1 MRAPSNTV
9 TRARRLRRVMTLPEA
24 ILWRELRRRTLA
36 GFRFRRQHPVGP
48 YVLDFYCPEARLA
61 LEVDGAAHDLPD
73 RAARD
78 EHRTA
83 WLAERGIR
91 VLRLPA
97 CHVLRGDDAE
107 HVLPTIA
114 AACAELAGCS
124 PACGGAGGREADD

>member
-9 TRARRLRRVMTLPEA
+9 AHARRLRRAMTLPEA

-48 YVLDFYCPEARLA
+48 FVLDFYCPEARLA
-61 LEVDGAAHDLPD
+61 LEVDGAAHDHPI
-73 RAARD
+73 RAAQD
-78 EHRTA
+78 EHRTS

-97 CHVLRGDDAE
+97 RDVLRGDDAE
-107 HVLPTIA
+107 HVLPTIE

-124 PACGGAGGREADD
+124 PARGGAGGRAADD

>member
-1 MRAPSNTV
+1 MRAPSKTV
-9 TRARRLRRVMTLPEA
+9 DRARRLRRAMTLPEA

-61 LEVDGAAHDLPD
+61 LEVDGAAHDNPT
-73 RAARD
+73 RAAQD

-97 CHVLRGDDAE
+97 RNVLRGDDAE

-114 AACAELAGCS
+114 AVCAELTEGSSLAS
-124 PACGGAGGREADD
+124 RGRWQPQSG